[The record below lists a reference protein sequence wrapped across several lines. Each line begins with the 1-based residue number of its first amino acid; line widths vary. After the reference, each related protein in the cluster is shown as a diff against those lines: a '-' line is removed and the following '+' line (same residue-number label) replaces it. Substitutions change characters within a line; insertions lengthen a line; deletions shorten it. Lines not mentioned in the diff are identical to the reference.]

1 MPAKGVTIISK
12 LRSSLHEK
20 MEKLL
25 MVWVTEKQLKG
36 DTLTQG
42 IICEKAQ
49 AIYGDL
55 LNRTPR
61 TRHRKTRLKLVEAGL
76 TTLEKGPAFTPL
88 SGMVRQQV
96 RM

>member
-1 MPAKGVTIISK
+1 MK
-12 LRSSLHEK
+12 
-20 MEKLL
+20 KLL

-42 IICEKAQ
+42 IICEKAR

-55 LNRTPR
+55 LNQTPCTSTDEASE
-61 TRHRKTRLKLVEAGL
+61 TRVTPGEAYF